1 MLRICLVRPSWK
13 FNVMARK
20 STLLVAGVALIVV
33 AASAYIF
40 ARDEIT
46 ALISPEAQPAQI
58 QQRGGGS
65 RSLPVIAE
73 YSSLMDE
80 KTVVEAVGT
89 GKSALGVVI
98 YPAVSGE
105 VSDVLVRAGDRVTKG
120 QVLVILDSE
129 RERLARDLAAVQVK
143 DAEQLLARYEKARP
157 LGAVADSEVD
167 IARTALAEAR
177 IELDQRSVDLADRT
191 ILAPFDGIV
200 GIPQIEAGDR
210 VDSSTVLVTLDN
222 IESILVDFE
231 VAETRFDNV
240 RPGQSVRVETWS
252 LPGELFTGV
261 IESIGSRIDPVSRTF
276 SVRARVPNPRSRLLA
291 GMSFAVYVDIE
302 GKQYPSV
309 PEISVLWGEDGTYVW
324 RIEDDKVSQVPV
336 RVVKRTNGRI
346 LVDGGISKGDLIV
359 VEGVLRLRPGR
370 TVSATIRGD
379 NPSDG
384 GGDGVAVREG
394 VGEGS

>member
-1 MLRICLVRPSWK
+1 
-13 FNVMARK
+13 MARK
-20 STLLVAGVALIVV
+20 STLLIAGVALIAV

-40 ARDEIT
+40 AKDDIA
-46 ALISPEAQPAQI
+46 ALIAPDAQPANA
-58 QQRGGGS
+58 QQRGGGE

-73 YSSLMDE
+73 YASLMDE

-89 GKSALGVVI
+89 GKSALGVSI

-105 VSDVLVRAGDRVTKG
+105 VADVLVRAGDKVTKG

-129 RERLARDLAAVQVK
+129 RERLARDLAAVQAR

-157 LGAVADSEVD
+157 LGAVAESEVD
-167 IARTALAEAR
+167 SARTTLAEAR
-177 IELDQRSVDLADRT
+177 IALDQAEVNLADRT

-200 GIPQIEAGDR
+200 GIPQVESGDR
-210 VDSSTVLVTLDN
+210 VDSSTAIVTLDN

-252 LPGELFTGV
+252 LPGEEFTGV
-261 IESIGSRIDPVSRTF
+261 VESIGSRIDPESRTF
-276 SVRARVPNPRSRLLA
+276 AVRARVPNPNGRLLA

-302 GKQYPSV
+302 GKQYPAV
-309 PEISVLWGEDGTYVW
+309 AEISVLWGDEGTYVW
-324 RIEDDKVSQVPV
+324 RIDDEDKVSRVPV

-346 LVDGGISKGDLIV
+346 LLDGGISEGDLVV

-379 NPSDG
+379 TNPSG
-384 GGDGVAVREG
+384 TGGVATREG
-394 VGEGS
+394 AGEGS

>member
-1 MLRICLVRPSWK
+1 
-13 FNVMARK
+13 MARK
-20 STLLVAGVALIVV
+20 STLLIAGVALIVV

-40 ARDEIT
+40 AKDDIT
-46 ALISPEAQPAQI
+46 ALIAPDAQPASAG
-58 QQRGGGS
+58 QRGGGE

-73 YSSLMDE
+73 YASLMDE

-89 GKSALGVVI
+89 GKSALGVSI

-105 VSDVLVRAGDRVTKG
+105 VADVLVRAGDKVTKG
-120 QVLVILDSE
+120 QVLVILDSD
-129 RERLARDLAAVQVK
+129 RERLARDLAAVQAR

-157 LGAVADSEVD
+157 LGAVAESEVD
-167 IARTALAEAR
+167 SARTALAEAR
-177 IELDQRSVDLADRT
+177 IALDQAEVNLADRT

-200 GIPQIEAGDR
+200 GIPQVEAGDR
-210 VDSSTVLVTLDN
+210 VDSSTAIVTLDN

-252 LPGELFTGV
+252 LPGEEFTGV
-261 IESIGSRIDPVSRTF
+261 VESIGSRIDPESRTF
-276 SVRARVPNPRSRLLA
+276 AVRARVPNPNSRLLA

-309 PEISVLWGEDGTYVW
+309 AEISVLWGDEGTYVW
-324 RIEDDKVSQVPV
+324 RIDDEDKVSRVPV

-346 LVDGGISKGDLIV
+346 LLDGGISEGDLVV

-370 TVSATIRGD
+370 AVSASIRGD
-379 NPSDG
+379 NTPPDAA
-384 GGDGVAVREG
+384 GVATREG
-394 VGEGS
+394 AGEGS

>member
-1 MLRICLVRPSWK
+1 
-13 FNVMARK
+13 MARK
-20 STLLVAGVALIVV
+20 STLLIAGVALIGV

-40 ARDEIT
+40 AKDEIT
-46 ALISPEAQPAQI
+46 ALVSSGGAPVQSE
-58 QQRGGGS
+58 QRGGGAGGRGGE

-73 YSSLMDE
+73 YASMMDE

-89 GKSALGVVI
+89 GKSALGVSI

-120 QVLVILDSE
+120 QVLVILNSE
-129 RERLARDLAAVQVK
+129 RERLARDLAAVQAK
-143 DAEQLLARYEKARP
+143 DAQQLLARYEQARP
-157 LGAVADSEVD
+157 LGAVAESEVD
-167 IARTALAEAR
+167 TARTALAEAR
-177 IELDQRSVDLADRT
+177 IELDQREVDLADRT

-200 GIPQIEAGDR
+200 GIPQVERGDR
-210 VDSSTVLVTLDN
+210 VDSATVLATLDN

-252 LPGELFTGV
+252 LPGEVFTGV
-261 IESIGSRIDPVSRTF
+261 VETIGSRIDPVSRTF
-276 SVRARVPNPRSRLLA
+276 SVRARVPNPKSRLLA

-309 PEISVLWGEDGTYVW
+309 AEISVLWGDDGTYVW
-324 RIEDDKVSQVPV
+324 RIEDDTVAQVPV

-346 LVDGGISKGDLIV
+346 LLDGGIAEGDLIV

-379 NPSDG
+379 NAPDGGDASDG
-384 GGDGVAVREG
+384 NTGDGVASREG
-394 VGEGS
+394 AGEGS

>member
-1 MLRICLVRPSWK
+1 
-13 FNVMARK
+13 MARK
-20 STLLVAGVALIVV
+20 STLLIAGVALVAV

-40 ARDEIT
+40 AKDEIT
-46 ALISPEAQPAQI
+46 ALVSPGAPSQQAE
-58 QQRGGGS
+58 QRGGDAGGE

-73 YSSLMDE
+73 YATLMDE
-80 KTVVEAVGT
+80 KTVVESVGT
-89 GKSALGVVI
+89 GKSALGVSI

-105 VSDVLVRAGDRVTKG
+105 VSDVLVRAGDKVTKG
-120 QVLVILDSE
+120 QVLVILNSE
-129 RERLARDLAAVQVK
+129 RERLARNLAAVQVK
-143 DAEQLLARYEKARP
+143 DAEQLLARYEQARP
-157 LGAVADSEVD
+157 LGAVAASEVD
-167 IARTALAEAR
+167 SARTALAEAR
-177 IELDQRSVDLADRT
+177 IQLDQAEVDLADRT

-240 RPGQSVRVETWS
+240 KPGQSVRVETWS

-261 IESIGSRIDPVSRTF
+261 VDSIGSRIDPESRTF
-276 SVRARVPNPRSRLLA
+276 AVRARVPNPNGRLLA

-302 GKQYPSV
+302 GKRYPSV
-309 PEISVLWGEDGTYVW
+309 PEISVLWGDGGTYVW
-324 RIEDDKVSQVPV
+324 RIDDDKVARIPV

-346 LVDGGISKGDLIV
+346 LLDGPIADGDLIV

-370 TVSATIRGD
+370 TVSASIRND
-379 NPSDG
+379 VRNDTRN
-384 GGDGVAVREG
+384 GVATREG
-394 VGEGS
+394 DGEGS

>member
-1 MLRICLVRPSWK
+1 
-13 FNVMARK
+13 MARK
-20 STLLVAGVALIVV
+20 STLLIAGVALVAV

-40 ARDEIT
+40 AKDEIT
-46 ALISPEAQPAQI
+46 ALVSPGAPSQQA
-58 QQRGGGS
+58 QQRGGDAGGE

-73 YSSLMDE
+73 YATLMDE
-80 KTVVEAVGT
+80 KTVVESVGT
-89 GKSALGVVI
+89 GKSALGVSI

-105 VSDVLVRAGDRVTKG
+105 VSDVLVRAGDKVTKG
-120 QVLVILDSE
+120 QVLVILNSE
-129 RERLARDLAAVQVK
+129 RERLARNLAAVQVK
-143 DAEQLLARYEKARP
+143 DAEQLLARYEQARP
-157 LGAVADSEVD
+157 LGAVAASEVD
-167 IARTALAEAR
+167 SARTALAEAR
-177 IELDQRSVDLADRT
+177 IQLDQAEVDLADRT

-240 RPGQSVRVETWS
+240 KPGQSVRVETWS

-261 IESIGSRIDPVSRTF
+261 VDSIGSRIDPESRTF
-276 SVRARVPNPRSRLLA
+276 AVRARVPNPNGRLLA

-302 GKQYPSV
+302 GKRYPSV
-309 PEISVLWGEDGTYVW
+309 PEISVLWGDGGTYVW
-324 RIEDDKVSQVPV
+324 RIDDDKVARIPV

-346 LVDGGISKGDLIV
+346 LLDGPIADGDLIV

-370 TVSATIRGD
+370 TVSASIRND
-379 NPSDG
+379 TRN
-384 GGDGVAVREG
+384 GVATREG
-394 VGEGS
+394 DGEGS

>member
-1 MLRICLVRPSWK
+1 
-13 FNVMARK
+13 MARK
-20 STLLVAGVALIVV
+20 STLLIAGVALVAV

-40 ARDEIT
+40 AKDEIT
-46 ALISPEAQPAQI
+46 ALVSPGAPSQQA
-58 QQRGGGS
+58 QQRGGDAGGE

-73 YSSLMDE
+73 YATLMDE
-80 KTVVEAVGT
+80 KTVVESVGT
-89 GKSALGVVI
+89 GKSALGVSI

-105 VSDVLVRAGDRVTKG
+105 VSDVLVRAGDKVTKG
-120 QVLVILDSE
+120 QVLVILNSE
-129 RERLARDLAAVQVK
+129 RERLARNLAAVQVK
-143 DAEQLLARYEKARP
+143 DAEQLLARYEQARP
-157 LGAVADSEVD
+157 LGAVAASEVD
-167 IARTALAEAR
+167 SARTALAEAR
-177 IELDQRSVDLADRT
+177 IQLDQAEVDLADRT

-240 RPGQSVRVETWS
+240 KPGQSVRVETWS

-261 IESIGSRIDPVSRTF
+261 VDSIGSRIDPESRTF
-276 SVRARVPNPRSRLLA
+276 AVRARVPNPNGRLLA

-302 GKQYPSV
+302 GKRYPSV
-309 PEISVLWGEDGTYVW
+309 PEISVLWGDGGTYVW
-324 RIEDDKVSQVPV
+324 RIDDDKVARIPV

-346 LVDGGISKGDLIV
+346 LLDGPIADGDLIV

-370 TVSATIRGD
+370 TVSASIRNDVRNDTRNGVATRE
-379 NPSDG
+379 
-384 GGDGVAVREG
+384 GDGEG
-394 VGEGS
+394 T

>member
-1 MLRICLVRPSWK
+1 
-13 FNVMARK
+13 MARK
-20 STLLVAGVALIVV
+20 STLLIAGVALIVV

-40 ARDEIT
+40 AKDDIT
-46 ALISPEAQPAQI
+46 ALIAPDAQPASTA
-58 QQRGGGS
+58 QRGGGGE

-73 YSSLMDE
+73 YASLMDE

-89 GKSALGVVI
+89 GKSALGVSI

-105 VSDVLVRAGDRVTKG
+105 VADVLVRAGDKVTKG
-120 QVLVILDSE
+120 QVLVILDSD
-129 RERLARDLAAVQVK
+129 RERLARDLAAVQAR

-157 LGAVADSEVD
+157 LGAVAESEVD
-167 IARTALAEAR
+167 SARTALAEAR
-177 IELDQRSVDLADRT
+177 IALDQAEVNLADRT

-200 GIPQIEAGDR
+200 GIPQVEAGDR
-210 VDSSTVLVTLDN
+210 VDSSTAIVTLDN
-222 IESILVDFE
+222 IDSILVDFE

-252 LPGELFTGV
+252 LPGEEFTGV
-261 IESIGSRIDPVSRTF
+261 VESIGSRIDPESRTF
-276 SVRARVPNPRSRLLA
+276 AVRARVPNPNSRLLA

-302 GKQYPSV
+302 GKQYPAV
-309 PEISVLWGEDGTYVW
+309 AEISVLWGDEGTYVW
-324 RIEDDKVSQVPV
+324 RIDDEDKVSRVPV

-346 LVDGGISKGDLIV
+346 LLDGGIAEGDLVV

-379 NPSDG
+379 NPAPENAPSDAG
-384 GGDGVAVREG
+384 GVATREG
-394 VGEGS
+394 AGEGS